1 MDRDLSTLET
11 RANNL
16 RALVTTNE
24 KNVIALA
31 AELYWREQALLYSPR

>member
-11 RANNL
+11 RNDDL
-16 RALVTTNE
+16 RALITTNE
-24 KNVIALA
+24 KNAIALA